1 MSTVV
6 SLSLL
11 TEVFVT
17 LFVIMD
23 PVGTIPIFLSLT
35 RGRSTATSRRAAW
48 QAVAVS
54 FAVIVA
60 FAFFGQQILA
70 YLNISLPALQCA
82 GGLLLLLVALEL
94 LTGNEQTPTAAEDVN
109 VALVPLGT
117 PLLAGPGAIVATMVF
132 SRQVHALPQFVAVGL
147 GVVLVHVALWLSM
160 RFSLP
165 ILKLIREGGV
175 VLVSRIAGLLLSA
188 IAVQLV
194 ADAVRAFIAGA
205 G

>member
-60 FAFFGQQILA
+60 FAFFG
-70 YLNISLPALQCA
+70 
-82 GGLLLLLVALEL
+82 
-94 LTGNEQTPTAAEDVN
+94 
-109 VALVPLGT
+109 
-117 PLLAGPGAIVATMVF
+117 
-132 SRQVHALPQFVAVGL
+132 
-147 GVVLVHVALWLSM
+147 
-160 RFSLP
+160 
-165 ILKLIREGGV
+165 
-175 VLVSRIAGLLLSA
+175 
-188 IAVQLV
+188 
-194 ADAVRAFIAGA
+194 
-205 G
+205 